1 MTAARRW
8 TVELMDELGYG
19 PTTEGEGDLEVVL
32 HRCPLLQAAHRF
44 PDVVCAVHLGMVK
57 AVLES
62 NGSGP
67 VEPELTPFSAPGEC
81 RLRLDA

>member
-1 MTAARRW
+1 
-8 TVELMDELGYG
+8 V
-19 PTTEGEGDLEVVL
+19 
-32 HRCPLLQAAHRF
+32 Q
-44 PDVVCAVHLGMVK
+44 

-81 RLRLDA
+81 RLRLVASPAAAPAQPPNASS